1 MKTIEF
7 KKLLKEDNPNHIL
20 HKHINSMI
28 YLTDRQVQKV
38 IDLKN
43 GANK

>member
-7 KKLLKEDNPNHIL
+7 KKLLKEDNPRHIL
-20 HKHINSMI
+20 HKHINSLI
-28 YLTDRQVQKV
+28 FLTDRQVQKV

-43 GANK
+43 GVKK